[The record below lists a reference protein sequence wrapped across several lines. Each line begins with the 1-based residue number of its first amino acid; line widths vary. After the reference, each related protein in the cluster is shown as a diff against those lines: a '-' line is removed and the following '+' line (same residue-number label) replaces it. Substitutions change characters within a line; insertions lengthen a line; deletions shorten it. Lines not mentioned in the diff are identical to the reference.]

1 MHRADFYLRGTA
13 GEEGELVSL
22 GVNAR
27 PGPTATSPLPERAA
41 QAGFSLNRPGA
52 RMVEDGSCE
61 G

>member
-1 MHRADFYLRGTA
+1 MKRADFHLLGTA

-41 QAGFSLNRPGA
+41 QAGFSLNKSGA
-52 RMVEDGSCE
+52 RMVEDGWCE